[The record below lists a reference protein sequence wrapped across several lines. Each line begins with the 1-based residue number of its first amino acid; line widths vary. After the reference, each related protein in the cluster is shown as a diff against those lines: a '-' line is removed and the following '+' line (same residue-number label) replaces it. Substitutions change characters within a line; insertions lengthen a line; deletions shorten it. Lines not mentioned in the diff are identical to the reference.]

1 MEYVEG
7 GRAVYRVLV
16 GTFEGKKPLG
26 RPRLERV
33 DTIKKN
39 LQCICF
45 KGVDWISLSQDR
57 GKKRA
62 VLNVVINSWVP

>member
-16 GTFEGKKPLG
+16 GTFEGKKSLG

-39 LQCICF
+39 LQCMR
-45 KGVDWISLSQDR
+45 KGVDWIHLSQDR

-62 VLNVVINSWVP
+62 VLNVVINSGVP